1 MIKTNELKHNGYF
14 NHNGLIVQISGF
26 RTYSTDKPLVRF
38 ENTGGEYGI
47 DTLQPIPLTEEW
59 LLKAGFTSDDY
70 KKGYIGIDV
79 HNENGMST
87 DFVLSYPGRMGE
99 WQKYFVWEFNNY
111 MFNKIEFVHELQN
124 FYTAMTGYE
133 LVFSTEP

>member
-59 LLKAGFTSDDY
+59 LLKAGF
-70 KKGYIGIDV
+70 KAIGIDG
-79 HNENGMST
+79 NRWILKYKINNPFTIE
-87 DFVLSYPGRMGE
+87 SY
-99 WQKYFVWEFNNY
+99 NY
-111 MFNKIEFVHELQN
+111 IFYSPICTWIEFKYVHELQN
-124 FYTAMTGYE
+124 LYFALTGEE